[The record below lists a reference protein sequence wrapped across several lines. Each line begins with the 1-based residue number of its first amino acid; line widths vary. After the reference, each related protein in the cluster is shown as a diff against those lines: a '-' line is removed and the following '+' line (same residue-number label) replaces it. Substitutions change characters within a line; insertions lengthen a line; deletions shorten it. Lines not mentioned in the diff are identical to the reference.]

1 MGPHLDF
8 HPVVII
14 DSNRKISQ
22 PIMEC
27 SMKRIG
33 QLMEEL
39 GFRKEASDSVK
50 EAFIKHL
57 IRASEGVSVM
67 TPSEQREIAE
77 NPNRIKVL
85 PQPTRPAG
93 EQLSFDFAAAE
104 VTEILQKQ
112 AKG

>member
-1 MGPHLDF
+1 
-8 HPVVII
+8 
-14 DSNRKISQ
+14 
-22 PIMEC
+22 
-27 SMKRIG
+27 MKRIG

-57 IRASEGVSVM
+57 IRASEGVSVI

-77 NPNRIKVL
+77 NPSRIKVL
-85 PQPTRPAG
+85 PQPLRHTG

-104 VTEILQKQ
+104 IAEVLQKQ